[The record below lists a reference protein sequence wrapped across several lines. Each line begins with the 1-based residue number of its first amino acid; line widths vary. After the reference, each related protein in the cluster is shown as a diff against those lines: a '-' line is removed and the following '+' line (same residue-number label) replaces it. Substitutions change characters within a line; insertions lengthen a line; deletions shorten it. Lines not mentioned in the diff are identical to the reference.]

1 MANGH
6 GGRRA
11 GAGKKKGTVHEAT
24 RKAKEAIELAFA
36 HLQGVE
42 GKDFH
47 TWAEMNTDDFYKL
60 LFPKL
65 LPVQM
70 QHAGEDGGPIRS
82 LSRIESVIVD
92 PKGPGS

>member
-6 GGRRA
+6 GGART

-24 RKAKEAIELAFA
+24 RIAKTAIEDAFA

-42 GKDFH
+42 GKDFK
-47 TWAEMNTDDFYKL
+47 TWAEDNTDDFYKL

-65 LPVQM
+65 LPVQVN
-70 QHAGEDGGPIRS
+70 HADNEGEKLEGFK
-82 LSRIESVIVD
+82 VILVG
-92 PKGPGS
+92 KAS